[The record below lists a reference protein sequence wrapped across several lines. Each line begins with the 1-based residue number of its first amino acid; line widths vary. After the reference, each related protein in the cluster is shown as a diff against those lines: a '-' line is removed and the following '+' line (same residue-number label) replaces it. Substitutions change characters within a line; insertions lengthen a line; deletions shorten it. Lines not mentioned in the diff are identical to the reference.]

1 MDFLDVVMIAG
12 ICLSVGAC
20 AFLITAQL
28 RTAKRTGAQDVH
40 LENARRGE
48 RLDLYMGAVWAGFL
62 IVQATSVF
70 HHLQLDGTIEFSL
83 LSLAALAA
91 VLFICG
97 AFAGR
102 LLLRR
107 EMGLN
112 KKQREQQNTAART

>member
-1 MDFLDVVMIAG
+1 
-12 ICLSVGAC
+12 
-20 AFLITAQL
+20 
-28 RTAKRTGAQDVH
+28 
-40 LENARRGE
+40 
-48 RLDLYMGAVWAGFL
+48 MGAVWAGFL

-112 KKQREQQNTAART
+112 KKQREQQNAAART